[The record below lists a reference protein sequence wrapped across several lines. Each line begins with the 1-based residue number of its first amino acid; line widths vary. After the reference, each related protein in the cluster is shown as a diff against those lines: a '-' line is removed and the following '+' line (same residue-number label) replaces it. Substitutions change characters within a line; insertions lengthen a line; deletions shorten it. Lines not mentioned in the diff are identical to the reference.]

1 MLSVFSIKTELF
13 VIATCQLHLR
23 QRRVSL
29 VKQGM
34 FTLFEAPSTTFSHLD
49 ILHLVHFSC
58 EEVLLAIRHGYL
70 LRAYEAYIS
79 IFFITTTRR
88 MALLVDSIVP
98 EAIYNLVAFCFWC
111 LLTYFIDFV

>member
-1 MLSVFSIKTELF
+1 
-13 VIATCQLHLR
+13 
-23 QRRVSL
+23 
-29 VKQGM
+29 M

-70 LRAYEAYIS
+70 LRAYKAYIS

-111 LLTYFIDFV
+111 LLTHFVDFVLYYLYFRSKQNYLS